1 MKKRILASSLITVI
15 FALIV
20 VTCSF
25 IALVNVKEIEKTKE
39 ILSTYNDIIIKNDN
53 FKEEDLKNFTINKTK
68 VRFTIVDKEGN
79 VLKDTDNND
88 LENHLN
94 REEIEDA
101 FKNGK
106 ASTTRFSNTQGV
118 NLVYYATKINEN
130 TVIRSSVPLSNVRLF
145 SEGYIKYYFII
156 IVFVILLSLGLSLKL
171 VRAIIYPV
179 KELEI
184 ATNKIANGDYSRRV
198 KIATNDEIGS
208 LANTFNNMA
217 EQLQSRILD
226 SSDKQNKL
234 EAILE
239 SMESGVIAVD
249 NKQKVILINPYAKNL
264 FGINKDIIGE
274 NISEY
279 IIDYDIISFM
289 RNVPEI
295 ETKEIK
301 LMHPIPRE
309 LRIKKAP
316 IINSRKLPIGIVVTV
331 LDITDIKRLENMRSQ
346 FVANVSHE
354 LKTPLTSIKGFAETL
369 KYVDD
374 NNTRNKFLDIIDK
387 EAERLTTLIN
397 DILILSNIEN
407 SNKMKDEEFNPSQVI
422 EDVINMFTNNFHN
435 KEIKISFDDKGANT
449 LIGDR
454 DKFYQMM
461 LNLVENAIKYS
472 QDNVKINIR
481 TYESKNYAY
490 IEIKD
495 NGIGIPKEDLPRIFE
510 RFYRVDKSR
519 SSKGGTG
526 LGLAIVKHIVK
537 MFNGDIYVESVL
549 NKGTKFTIKIRKTK
563 KLTDF
568 EF

>member
-1 MKKRILASSLITVI
+1 MKKRILVSSLITVV
-15 FALIV
+15 FALVV
-20 VTCSF
+20 VTSSF
-25 IALVNVKEIEKTKE
+25 IALLNVKELDKTKE
-39 ILSTYNDIIIKNDN
+39 YLALYNDMIIKHSKLDDV
-53 FKEEDLKNFTINKTK
+53 DLDGFTINNSR
-68 VRFTIVDKEGN
+68 VRFTIVDKAGN
-79 VLKDTDNND
+79 VIKDSENAS
-88 LENHLN
+88 LENHAD
-94 REEIEDA
+94 REEIINA

-106 ASTTRFSNTQGV
+106 ATSTRYSKTEGMNV
-118 NLVYYATKINEN
+118 IYYATKVDNN
-130 TVIRSSVPLSNVRLF
+130 TVLRSSVPVSNIKIF
-145 SEGYIKYYFII
+145 TEGYTKYYLII

-171 VRAIIYPV
+171 IRAIIYPL

-184 ATNKIANGDYSRRV
+184 ATNKIANGDYSKKV
-198 KIATNDEIGS
+198 KIYTNDEIGS

-217 EQLQSRILD
+217 EQLKSKILD
-226 SSDKQNKL
+226 SMDKQNKL

-249 NKQKVILINPYAKNL
+249 NKQNVILINPYAKNL

-274 NISEY
+274 NISQH

-289 RNVPEI
+289 KSIHEI
-295 ETKEIK
+295 SAKEIK

-316 IINSRKLPIGIVVTV
+316 IINAKKIPIGVVLTV
-331 LDITDIKRLENMRSQ
+331 LDITDIKRLENVRSQ

-369 KYVDD
+369 KYVED

-407 SNKMKDEEFNPSQVI
+407 NRMKEEEFSPYEVI
-422 EDVINMFTNNFHN
+422 NDVINMFINEVSN
-435 KEIKISFDDKGANT
+435 KEVEISFDNKGSKV

-472 QDNVKINIR
+472 NDKAIINIR
-481 TYESKNYAY
+481 TYDNDNYEY
-490 IEIKD
+490 IDVED
-495 NGIGIPKEDLPRIFE
+495 NGVGIPSEDLPRIFE

-519 SSKGGTG
+519 AKGGTG

-537 MFNGDIYVESVL
+537 MFNGEVYVDSTL
-549 NKGTKFTIKIRKTK
+549 NKGTKFTIKIRKIK
-563 KLTDF
+563 KLI
-568 EF
+568 EL